1 MTGPLIA
8 VFGSSQALPGD
19 GLYEEAVRCGD
30 LLARSGFGVVTGGY
44 GGVMEAAARG
54 ARLRGARAIG
64 VTVPSVF
71 PDRPGANE
79 FVSDEMPTTHLMERI
94 HALTDLTEAW
104 IAMPG
109 SLGTLAELAI
119 AWNLAFVARY
129 SATPPKPLVT
139 VGEVW
144 AALVDHLAGSVGAD
158 RSLVITARD
167 VDEAVAAVVRLIP
180 GRAHP
185 GTTAAPGRS

>member
-8 VFGSSQALPGD
+8 VFGSSQARPGD

-30 LLARSGFGVVTGGY
+30 LLAQAGFGVVTGGY

-54 ARLRGARAIG
+54 ASRRGARAIG

-71 PDRPGANE
+71 PDRSGANE
-79 FVSDEMPTTHLMERI
+79 FVSDEMPAAHLMERI
-94 HALTDLTEAW
+94 HALTDMTDGW

-109 SLGTLAELAI
+109 SLGTLAEMAI

-129 SATPPKPLVT
+129 SGTRPKPLVT

-144 AALVDHLAGSVGAD
+144 AALVDHLAGSVAAD
-158 RSLVITARD
+158 RSLVITAPD
-167 VDEAVAAVVRLIP
+167 VDEAVATVVRLVP
-180 GRAHP
+180 ARARP
-185 GTTAAPGRS
+185 GTAATPGRS